1 MKAAWLALPIIL
13 TVSGCASTQGSGFRF
28 QPTPLALVAIERECG
43 LRGHF
48 FYMMAE
54 DELMLMPNPEE
65 RFEAVGCAM
74 EALQKSEFSKN
85 MKMGFV
91 GNEMSAT
98 EEQK

>member
-1 MKAAWLALPIIL
+1 
-13 TVSGCASTQGSGFRF
+13 
-28 QPTPLALVAIERECG
+28 
-43 LRGHF
+43 
-48 FYMMAE
+48 MMAE

-65 RFEAVGCAM
+65 RFEAVECAM
-74 EALQKSEFSKN
+74 AALQKSEFSKN

>member
-1 MKAAWLALPIIL
+1 ML
-13 TVSGCASTQGSGFRF
+13 TMSGCASTQNSGFRF

-48 FYMMAE
+48 FYMMAD

-65 RFEAVGCAM
+65 RYEAVDCAM
-74 EALQKSEFSKN
+74 TALRKSEFSKN

-91 GNEMSAT
+91 GNEMSAK
-98 EEQK
+98 EEPK